1 MLDTVDLDRK
11 LDQARYER
19 VYPELRDRLSRLQ
32 RAVFEEKIPVL
43 VVFEGWDASGKGD
56 TIEKLVGRIDPR
68 GYVVHLTRAPT
79 EDEELRPF
87 LWRFWSRLPERGGIG
102 IFDRSWYRRLL
113 ADRVE
118 KLVPRRVWES
128 AYEEINQF
136 ERMLSDDGTLIVK
149 FFLHISKA
157 EQRRRFEKIEKSQ
170 YESWRVTRQDWKAH
184 QKYARYRLAADEM
197 LERTGTA
204 WAPWTVVPST
214 DKYLRRVQVFETL
227 AAGMEK
233 ALEAARA
240 APLAEPRKRP
250 PPARRKTQRTVLDT
264 VDLSRK
270 LSPARYEKEV
280 ERWQGR
286 LRELE
291 FACYSARL
299 PVIAAFEGWDAA
311 GKGGAIRRLVGSL
324 DPRGYTVLPIAAPKG
339 DEATHHYL
347 WRFWKRLP
355 KAGHIA
361 VFDRTWYGR
370 VLVERVEG
378 FCREAAWRRAYHEI
392 KEFERSLTNAGT
404 VLVKYWLQISP
415 EVQLQR
421 FQAREKEPAKRYKIT
436 DEDWR
441 NREKWDMYRAAV
453 DDMITQTST
462 TYAPWTIVE
471 ADDKGWA
478 RIRCLRTLVEAI
490 EKGLG

>member
-1 MLDTVDLDRK
+1 MLDTVDLDLK
-11 LDQARYER
+11 LDRARYQR
-19 VYPELRDRLSRLQ
+19 VYPELRERLSLLQ
-32 RAVFEEKIPVL
+32 RAVFEEKLPVL
-43 VVFEGWDASGKGD
+43 VVFEGWDAAGKGD

-79 EDEELRPF
+79 GEEQLHPF
-87 LWRFWSRLPERGGIG
+87 LWRFWNGLPERGGIG
-102 IFDRSWYRRLL
+102 IFDRSWYRRVL

-118 KLVPRRVWES
+118 KLVPQRVWES

-136 ERMLSDDGTLIVK
+136 ERMLADDGTLILK
-149 FFLHISKA
+149 FFLHISKG
-157 EQRRRFEKIEKSQ
+157 EQKRRFEKIERSA
-170 YESWRVTRQDWKAH
+170 YESWRVTKQDWKAH
-184 QKYARYRLAADEM
+184 RRYARYRLAADEM
-197 LERTGTA
+197 LERTSTA

-214 DKYLRRVQVFETL
+214 DKHLRRVQVFEAL
-227 AAGMEK
+227 AAAMEK

-240 APLAEPRKRP
+240 APLAEPRKP
-250 PPARRKTQRTVLDT
+250 PPARRKTQRTILDT

-270 LSPARYEKEV
+270 LPPAKYEKEV

-291 FACYSARL
+291 FACHSARL

-324 DPRGYTVLPIAAPKG
+324 DPRGYTVIPIAAPKG

-347 WRFWKRLP
+347 WRFWRRLP

-378 FCREAAWRRAYHEI
+378 FCSEAAWSRAYHEI
-392 KEFERSLTNAGT
+392 NEYERSLTNAGT

-421 FQAREKEPAKRYKIT
+421 FQDREKDPARRYKIT
-436 DEDWR
+436 EEDWR
-441 NREKWDMYRAAV
+441 NREKWDLYRAAV
-453 DDMITQTST
+453 DDMITKTST

-471 ADDKGWA
+471 ANDKGWA

-490 EKGLG
+490 ERGLG